1 MSDWEKR
8 YLGWGHF
15 PVGLDEAEIAVFFAL
30 GEADLAAIRTH
41 PRDPNRLAIA
51 IQIGYIR
58 MTGVALNSVQMIPP
72 AVLAYV
78 AGQVGQTPPQL
89 TSIRALYRRRR
100 RTLLARGE
108 AVHTLQR
115 AIHDGPITAAHGRS
129 SEELVAIS
137 GALTLIANLVIFWNA
152 RNIDAIVAEAPDQ
165 FDQTHL
171 ARIAP
176 IAHAHIN
183 MRGILRFNIHPHRD
197 ALLDHGS
204 KSAPRP

>member
-1 MSDWEKR
+1 MSNEEFR
-8 YLGWGHF
+8 
-15 PVGLDEAEIAVFFAL
+15 
-30 GEADLAAIRTH
+30 
-41 PRDPNRLAIA
+41 
-51 IQIGYIR
+51 R
-58 MTGVALNSVQMIPP
+58 MIHA
-72 AVLAYV
+72 
-78 AGQVGQTPPQL
+78 
-89 TSIRALYRRRR
+89 
-100 RTLLARGE
+100 LLAQGE

-152 RNIDAIVAEAPDQ
+152 RNIDAIVGEAPDQ

-204 KSAPRP
+204 KSAPRTQDGSQS